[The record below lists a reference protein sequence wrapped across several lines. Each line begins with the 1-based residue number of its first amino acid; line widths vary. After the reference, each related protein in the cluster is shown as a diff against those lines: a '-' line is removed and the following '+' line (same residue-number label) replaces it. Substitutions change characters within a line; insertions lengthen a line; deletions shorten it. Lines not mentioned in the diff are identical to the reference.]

1 LRTVGVRVDV
11 DSRAETMN
19 HKIREA
25 QLSKIP
31 FMAVIGDKEAAA
43 NTVSIRARSG
53 AQPGVKPL
61 AEFAEGMKRNISEK
75 RLDLS
80 L

>member
-1 LRTVGVRVDV
+1 
-11 DSRAETMN
+11 MN

-25 QLSKIP
+25 QLEKIP
-31 FMAVIGDKEAAA
+31 FMVVVGDKEVAVD
-43 NTVSIRARSG
+43 TVSVRARSG
-53 AQPGVKPL
+53 AQPGTKSLPDFV
-61 AEFAEGMKRNISEK
+61 EEIKRNIAEK